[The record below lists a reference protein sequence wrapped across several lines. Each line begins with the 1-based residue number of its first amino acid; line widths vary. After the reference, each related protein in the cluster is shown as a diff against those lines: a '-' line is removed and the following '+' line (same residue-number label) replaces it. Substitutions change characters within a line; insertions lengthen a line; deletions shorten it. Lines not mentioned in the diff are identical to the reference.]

1 MKKLN
6 KALVAAL
13 LLALLSPAFQP
24 GQANAQAAM
33 NQNARASFDQLANNV
48 WGFLNEYLLPI
59 LTGGNQKFPVPKPEP
74 KPDPTPVPTPV
85 PTPTPDS
92 GNGKGQNNGGG
103 KGNGN
108 GQDKGN
114 NGNNGQGNNGNGQG
128 NNGNGQGNNGNGQG
142 NNGNGQGNN
151 GNGQGNNGNGQGN
164 NGNGQGNNGNGQ
176 GNNGNGQGNNGNGQG
191 NNGNG
196 QGNNGNGGKDRD
208 DRYDSI
214 NKETIRKLNALKAA
228 CQRDLVSYAMQF
240 AQATTTHQKST
251 IYKEASE
258 RFAQCVSDFKDIVGS
273 AQNTLQNEGF
283 STDIIQEYQRE
294 YDIQMETGR
303 MLLDNIVK

>member
-24 GQANAQAAM
+24 GQANAQAAV

-74 KPDPTPVPTPV
+74 KPDPTPVPKPV
-85 PTPTPDS
+85 PTPVPDS

-103 KGNGN
+103 QGNGNGPDKGQDKNNDKGNQAGGNGNGN

-114 NGNNGQGNNGNGQG
+114 NGNNGNGNNGNGQG
-128 NNGNGQGNNGNGQG
+128 NNGNNGNQGNGQGNGNNGNGNNGNGNNGSNGNGNNGNGQG
-142 NNGNGQGNN
+142 
-151 GNGQGNNGNGQGN
+151 
-164 NGNGQGNNGNGQ
+164 
-176 GNNGNGQGNNGNGQG
+176 
-191 NNGNG
+191 
-196 QGNNGNGGKDRD
+196 NGNGGKDRD

-214 NKETIRKLNALKAA
+214 NKETIQKLNALKSA

-240 AQATTTHQKST
+240 SRATTTHQKST
-251 IYKEASE
+251 LYKEASE
-258 RFAQCVSDFKDIVGS
+258 RFAQCVSDFRDIVGS
-273 AQNTLQNEGF
+273 ARNTLQDEGF
-283 STDIIQEYQRE
+283 STDIINQYQRE
-294 YDIQMETGR
+294 YDLQMETGR
-303 MLLDNIVK
+303 MLLDTIVK

>member
-24 GQANAQAAM
+24 GQANAQAAV

-59 LTGGNQKFPVPKPEP
+59 LTGGSQKFPVPKPEP

-85 PTPTPDS
+85 PTPAPDS

-108 GQDKGN
+108 GNGQDKGN
-114 NGNNGQGNNGNGQG
+114 NGNNGQGN
-128 NNGNGQGNNGNGQG
+128 
-142 NNGNGQGNN
+142 NGQGNN

-196 QGNNGNGGKDRD
+196 QGNNGNGGKDHD

-251 IYKEASE
+251 LYKEASE
-258 RFAQCVSDFKDIVGS
+258 RFAQCVSDFKDIVSS

>member
-74 KPDPTPVPTPV
+74 KPDPTPV

-164 NGNGQGNNGNGQ
+164 NGNGQGNNGNG
-176 GNNGNGQGNNGNGQG
+176 
-191 NNGNG
+191 
-196 QGNNGNGGKDRD
+196 GKDRD

-228 CQRDLVSYAMQF
+228 CQRDLVSYAMLF

-251 IYKEASE
+251 LYKEASE

-273 AQNTLQNEGF
+273 AQNTLQDEGF

-303 MLLDNIVK
+303 MLLDTIVK

>member
-24 GQANAQAAM
+24 GQANAQAAV

-74 KPDPTPVPTPV
+74 KPDPTPVPTPA
-85 PTPTPDS
+85 PDS

-103 KGNGN
+103 KGNGNGN

-151 GNGQGNNGNGQGN
+151 GNG
-164 NGNGQGNNGNGQ
+164 
-176 GNNGNGQGNNGNGQG
+176 
-191 NNGNG
+191 
-196 QGNNGNGGKDRD
+196 GKDHD

-251 IYKEASE
+251 LYKEASE
-258 RFAQCVSDFKDIVGS
+258 RFAQCVSDFKDIVSS

>member
-74 KPDPTPVPTPV
+74 KPDPTPVPTPA
-85 PTPTPDS
+85 PDS
-92 GNGKGQNNGGG
+92 G
-103 KGNGN
+103 
-108 GQDKGN
+108 
-114 NGNNGQGNNGNGQG
+114 NGQGNNGNGQG

-142 NNGNGQGNN
+142 NNGNGQGNK

-251 IYKEASE
+251 LYKEASE

>member
-1 MKKLN
+1 
-6 KALVAAL
+6 
-13 LLALLSPAFQP
+13 
-24 GQANAQAAM
+24 
-33 NQNARASFDQLANNV
+33 
-48 WGFLNEYLLPI
+48 
-59 LTGGNQKFPVPKPEP
+59 
-74 KPDPTPVPTPV
+74 
-85 PTPTPDS
+85 
-92 GNGKGQNNGGG
+92 
-103 KGNGN
+103 
-108 GQDKGN
+108 
-114 NGNNGQGNNGNGQG
+114 
-128 NNGNGQGNNGNGQG
+128 
-142 NNGNGQGNN
+142 
-151 GNGQGNNGNGQGN
+151 
-164 NGNGQGNNGNGQ
+164 
-176 GNNGNGQGNNGNGQG
+176 NNGNGQGNNGNGQG

>member
-176 GNNGNGQGNNGNGQG
+176 GNNGNG
-191 NNGNG
+191 
-196 QGNNGNGGKDRD
+196 GKDRD

-251 IYKEASE
+251 LYKEASE